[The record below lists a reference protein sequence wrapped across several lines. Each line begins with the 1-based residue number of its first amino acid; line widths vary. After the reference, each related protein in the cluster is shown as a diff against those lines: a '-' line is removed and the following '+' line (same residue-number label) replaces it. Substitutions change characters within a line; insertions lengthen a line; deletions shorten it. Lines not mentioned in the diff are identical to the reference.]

1 MDLTGANRSVPPL
14 PEGFTAKGIV
24 ALVFSALSAVLGMC
38 VIGWY
43 GSMPIVSGSKEE
55 GAAGVE
61 KVATAAEV
69 DAAALKDL

>member
-1 MDLTGANRSVPPL
+1 M

-24 ALVFSALSAVLGMC
+24 ALVFSALSAVLGMV

-43 GSMPIVSGSKEE
+43 GSMPIVSGGKEE
-55 GAAGVE
+55 ETE
-61 KVATAAEV
+61 KVATGAEV